1 MTFANDRSLVRMKLR
16 TALVGIGA
24 FVLSGCAQVDT
35 RRETEDHSARMK
47 HAGQAYTD
55 CVTRAAERNMQNPL
69 GAEDIAIAAHA
80 HCWTE
85 WDGYRVATRGTFFDG
100 AGTREELQMAGD
112 KTDAHLR
119 QFERDTRR
127 SLVDYIV
134 ERTLSK
140 RKTP

>member
-1 MTFANDRSLVRMKLR
+1 MTFANDDLPALMKL
-16 TALVGIGA
+16 AAAVLAIGA
-24 FVLSGCAQVDT
+24 LALPGCARMDLSP
-35 RRETEDHSARMK
+35 EPEDQGARMK
-47 HAGQAYTD
+47 HAAQAYTD

-69 GAEDIAIAAHA
+69 GAEDIAVAAHA
-80 HCWTE
+80 QCWTE
-85 WDGYRVATRGTFFDG
+85 WDGYRVATRATFFDG
-100 AGTREELQMAGD
+100 AGTRDELQMAGD

-140 RKTP
+140 RKAP